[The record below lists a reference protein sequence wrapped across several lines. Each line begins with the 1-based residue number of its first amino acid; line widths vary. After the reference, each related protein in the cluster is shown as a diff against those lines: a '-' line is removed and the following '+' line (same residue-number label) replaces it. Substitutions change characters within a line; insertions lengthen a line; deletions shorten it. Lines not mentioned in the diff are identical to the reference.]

1 MNTLENKELNDRI
14 RQKKFFRNNGIVLKG
29 INLLRTQ
36 FVRLPDLKYAL
47 EPSLTESEF
56 LDSVNYLTEGGYIRT
71 RHTGTKQEITLA
83 DAAADELEAKVTQ
96 KGIQVI
102 ACILKDDCIEV

>member
-1 MNTLENKELNDRI
+1 MENKELNDRI

-36 FVRLPDLKYAL
+36 FIRLPDLKYAL
-47 EPSLTESEF
+47 EPTLTESEF

-71 RHTGTKQEITLA
+71 RHTSTKQEITLA
-83 DAAADELEAKVTQ
+83 DAAPDALEAKVTQ
-96 KGIQVI
+96 KGIQII

>member
-1 MNTLENKELNDRI
+1 MENKELNDRI

-36 FVRLPDLKYAL
+36 FIRLPDLKYAL
-47 EPSLTESEF
+47 EPTLTESEF
-56 LDSVNYLTEGGYIRT
+56 LDSVNYLTEGGYIKT

-83 DAAADELEAKVTQ
+83 DAAPDALEAKVTQ
-96 KGIQVI
+96 KGFQVI

>member
-1 MNTLENKELNDRI
+1 MENKELNDRI

-36 FVRLPDLKYAL
+36 FIRLPDLKYAL
-47 EPSLTESEF
+47 EPTLTESEF
-56 LDSVNYLTEGGYIRT
+56 LDSVNYLTEGGYIKT

-83 DAAADELEAKVTQ
+83 DAAPDALEAKVTQ
-96 KGIQVI
+96 KGIQII

>member
-1 MNTLENKELNDRI
+1 MENKQLSDRI
-14 RQKKFFRNNGIVLKG
+14 RQKKFFRNNGVVLKG

-36 FVRLPDLKYAL
+36 FVSLSDLKYAL
-47 EPSLTESEF
+47 EPTLTESEF
-56 LDSVNYLTEGGYIRT
+56 LDCVNYLTEGGYIRT
-71 RHTGTKQEITLA
+71 RHTGTKQETALA
-83 DAAADELEAKVTQ
+83 DAVPDELEAKVTQ

>member
-1 MNTLENKELNDRI
+1 VNTLENKELNDRI

-47 EPSLTESEF
+47 EPNLTESEF

>member
-1 MNTLENKELNDRI
+1 MENKELNDRI

-36 FVRLPDLKYAL
+36 FVSLPDLKYAL
-47 EPSLTESEF
+47 EPNLTEPEF

-71 RHTGTKQEITLA
+71 RHIRSKQEITLA
-83 DAAADELEAKVTQ
+83 DAAPEELEDKVTQ
-96 KGIQVI
+96 KGNQII

>member
-1 MNTLENKELNDRI
+1 MENKELNDRI

-36 FVRLPDLKYAL
+36 FVSLPDLKYAL
-47 EPSLTESEF
+47 EPNLTEPEF

-71 RHTGTKQEITLA
+71 RHIRSKQEITLA
-83 DAAADELEAKVTQ
+83 DAAPEELKAKVTQ
-96 KGIQVI
+96 KGIQII